1 MSVNPF
7 LTGKSGKLIYFYF
20 KDKKTFFVTAFTLN
34 VKMPGQLNS

>member
-20 KDKKTFFVTAFTLN
+20 KDKKTFFVTAVKILN
-34 VKMPGQLNS
+34 VLSV